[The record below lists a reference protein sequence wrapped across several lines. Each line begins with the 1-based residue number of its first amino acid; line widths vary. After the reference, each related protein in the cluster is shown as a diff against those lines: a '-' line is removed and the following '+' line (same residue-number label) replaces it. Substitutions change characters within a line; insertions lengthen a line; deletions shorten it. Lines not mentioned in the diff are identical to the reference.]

1 MATRVERYLAHLD
14 RLSGGVEPRFY
25 PVDLPGGGPHKITNI
40 VYRDLPE
47 PGMLTGLTYGLSTA
61 DNEQW
66 RLGRPELCIS
76 MASEDEH
83 WAHAVGYLASS
94 LIHECSFAYGD
105 TIDFGERIARDT
117 TMTAFVVFAPV
128 VMDRADYLNV
138 LGAPEGADPQDV
150 INIAGMYPIH
160 DSERLFI
167 KAEGLEKFWQLDW
180 DPIDP
185 ARLAVV

>member
-14 RLSGGVEPRFY
+14 RLSGGVEPQFY

-105 TIDFGERIARDT
+105 TIDFGQGNGGNGLPYDQ
-117 TMTAFVVFAPV
+117 VVLDAHVRP
-128 VMDRADYLNV
+128 A
-138 LGAPEGADPQDV
+138 
-150 INIAGMYPIH
+150 
-160 DSERLFI
+160 LFSDGF
-167 KAEGLEKFWQLDW
+167 EE
-180 DPIDP
+180 PN
-185 ARLAVV
+185 